1 MSAVRVVADSERCV
15 GAGQCVLAAGDL
27 FDQDLDG
34 LVTQLTDGTVS
45 GTAVERAREAAHLCP
60 AAAITVVQPGT

>member
-27 FDQDLDG
+27 FDQDMDG

-45 GTAVERAREAAHLCP
+45 GTAVERALEAAHLCP
-60 AAAITVVQPGT
+60 AAAITVERQGA